1 METSL
6 PNRQSARAKP
16 SWLAKREKR
25 GVGAAGPFA
34 LIGVAA
40 LGAAVAVHLSKL
52 SSRAKN
58 GQGVGVTM
66 A

>member
-1 METSL
+1 M
-6 PNRQSARAKP
+6 AKAEP
-16 SWLAKREKR
+16 APRTRS
-25 GVGAAGPFA
+25 AGPFA